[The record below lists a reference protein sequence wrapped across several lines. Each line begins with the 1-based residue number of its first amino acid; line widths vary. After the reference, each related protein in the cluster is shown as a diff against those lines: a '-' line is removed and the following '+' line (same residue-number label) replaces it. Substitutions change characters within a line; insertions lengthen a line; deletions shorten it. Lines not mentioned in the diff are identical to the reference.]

1 MDHTAL
7 TNEQGIVFLGYF
19 SDLEDPRMLGKVVY
33 PLNEMLFLCLLAV
46 LAGADS
52 WVEVAKYGEKKL
64 EFLRTFLLFENGT
77 PSHDQLGDVFA
88 ALDAEKFQ
96 QCFISWVS
104 ALTGVD
110 GDVVAL
116 DGKTLRRSY
125 KKAGRKGAIHMIS
138 AFSASQ
144 RLVLGQMKVAEKSN
158 EITAIPQLL
167 DLLTIKGAIVTI
179 DAMGCQKKIAK
190 KILDKGADYVLSLK
204 GNQST
209 LRDDVELYFKEQCE
223 CNFVDTKFDRHETLE
238 KSHGRI
244 ETRIYTVIDDI
255 GWLKK
260 RHDWP
265 GLKSI
270 IMVQSIREFDGRIE
284 RETRFYI
291 SSLKASAERLAGAI
305 RSHWAVENS
314 LHWVMDMVF
323 RDDECRIRKENAPAN
338 FAVIK
343 HIANNL
349 LRASPGSESMRLK
362 RRMAAWDDD
371 FLTKVVAP

>member
-1 MDHTAL
+1 MDDTAL
-7 TNEQGIVFLGYF
+7 SKEQGVAFIGYF
-19 SDLEDPRMLGKVVY
+19 SDLDDPRMLGKVLY
-33 PLNEMLFLCLLAV
+33 PLNEMLLLCLLAV

-64 EFLRTFLLFENGT
+64 EFLRTFLPFKNGA

-96 QCFISWVS
+96 QCFIKWVS
-104 ALTGVD
+104 ALTGMD
-110 GDVVAL
+110 GDVVAV

-125 KKAGRKGAIHMIS
+125 KKPGRKGAIHMIS

-167 DLLTIKGAIVTI
+167 DLLTIKNAIVTI
-179 DAMGCQKKIAK
+179 DAMGCQKNIART
-190 KILDKGADYVLSLK
+190 IINKGADYVLALK

-209 LRDDVELYFKEQCE
+209 LRDDVELYFDEQLE
-223 CNFVDTKFDRHETLE
+223 RNFVDVAFDRHETLE

-270 IMVQSIREFDGRIE
+270 VMVQSIREFDGKTE

-291 SSLKASAERLAGAI
+291 SSLKANAKRLAKAI

-323 RDDECRIRKENAPAN
+323 RDDECRIRKDNAPAN
-338 FAVIK
+338 FATIK
-343 HIANNL
+343 HIASNL
-349 LRASPGSESMRLK
+349 LRASPGKESMRLK